1 MDQRDARD
9 MAYDKLLYERRTKLL
24 GKSTRAFKKDK
35 DFDTLVSQLQQ
46 LRNKL
51 LVCPAEYEEQCI
63 KRSHDI
69 RDLLQTANEEFA
81 LKNAY
86 IKCNDLLES
95 RQPLEFQKCQMM
107 EMGKFKLHLDR
118 DFRKFQNFYNSVNN
132 PDS

>member
-1 MDQRDARD
+1 MEEKNESQST
-9 MAYDKLLYERRTKLL
+9 YDKLLYERRTQLL

-35 DFDTLVSQLQQ
+35 DFEALTSHLQQ

-51 LVCPAEYEEQCI
+51 LVCPEEYDEQCRRRAI
-63 KRSHDI
+63 DI
-69 RDLLQTANEEFA
+69 RDILQTANEEFA

-107 EMGKFKLHLDR
+107 QMGKFKLHLDR
-118 DFRKFQNFYNSVNN
+118 EYRKHLNFYNSVND